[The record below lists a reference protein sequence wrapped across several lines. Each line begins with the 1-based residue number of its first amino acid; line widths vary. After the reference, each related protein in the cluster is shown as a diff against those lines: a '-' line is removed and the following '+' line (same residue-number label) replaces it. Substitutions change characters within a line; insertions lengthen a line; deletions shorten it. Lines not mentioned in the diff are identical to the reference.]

1 MAAAEIAKKKRERE
15 REREREQ
22 KGSGTDKSIVTRRL
36 WAAAARYWSATRTP
50 GVGRRPSTPR
60 RRPGR
65 SIDDQLVR
73 SLPPSWKENAEKIP
87 TPSPIRFLAIN
98 KRLFE
103 KIGIIFFSTGQKC
116 QQFAPQNGWGIHFFR
131 LSHFRCLSDC
141 CLYLRKK
148 RKRNVI
154 MPSALE
160 SPTEN
165 CHWNMKI
172 GRKNRFSKAC
182 FKKSLMVW
190 SVEAH
195 LKIASHFVPI
205 IPFSGFLIKSCVP
218 ISSFE

>member
-116 QQFAPQNGWGIHFFR
+116 QQFAPQNGLRNTFFSPFTFQMLVR
-131 LSHFRCLSDC
+131 LLS
-141 CLYLRKK
+141 L
-148 RKRNVI
+148 
-154 MPSALE
+154 S
-160 SPTEN
+160 
-165 CHWNMKI
+165 
-172 GRKNRFSKAC
+172 
-182 FKKSLMVW
+182 
-190 SVEAH
+190 
-195 LKIASHFVPI
+195 
-205 IPFSGFLIKSCVP
+205 
-218 ISSFE
+218 